1 MEPGGEPMVLGMAS
15 DDVLA
20 ALATVVRRPRKRA
33 NIGLAVATQQEP
45 RASSGPTQL
54 SRATAA
60 PPARVWPDPSII
72 SSTQL
77 QSTTQNTVAT
87 TPSPRP
93 STTQQM
99 QLPCNLA
106 TAQEATARDRPGRSI
121 ISPIQLPTTSEQVII
136 VDTDPELDSETPVSG
151 RSMAKR
157 KEMAEFWRNSKGC
170 TLADVSRVGRCSA
183 NQAAEWVVRD
193 KRGEELMIKP
203 KGRKPQWPV
212 PKAVVEIAKV
222 LPEIHLT
229 NDVISRAAEAVG
241 IPNDNF
247 RYIQSEVK
255 TRLQTTVV
263 DLWFGGDSRGEREL
277 AAAVGRRVNILL
289 VVDLKKSRAS
299 GLEGVKALLEA
310 GVQVCHCTEDLQ
322 CRAAIFDGQILVQG
336 SQSWTENNQESSS
349 MDYSMVLTG
358 PIVSDFECQFD

>member
-1 MEPGGEPMVLGMAS
+1 MVLGMAS

-33 NIGLAVATQQEP
+33 NIDLAVATQQEP

-106 TAQEATARDRPGRSI
+106 TARDRPGRSI

-157 KEMAEFWRNSKGC
+157 KEMAEFWRNS
-170 TLADVSRVGRCSA
+170 
-183 NQAAEWVVRD
+183 
-193 KRGEELMIKP
+193 
-203 KGRKPQWPV
+203 
-212 PKAVVEIAKV
+212 
-222 LPEIHLT
+222 
-229 NDVISRAAEAVG
+229 
-241 IPNDNF
+241 
-247 RYIQSEVK
+247 
-255 TRLQTTVV
+255 
-263 DLWFGGDSRGEREL
+263 
-277 AAAVGRRVNILL
+277 
-289 VVDLKKSRAS
+289 
-299 GLEGVKALLEA
+299 
-310 GVQVCHCTEDLQ
+310 
-322 CRAAIFDGQILVQG
+322 
-336 SQSWTENNQESSS
+336 
-349 MDYSMVLTG
+349 
-358 PIVSDFECQFD
+358 